1 MRWAIMAASMA
12 MAVPAFGEDDT
23 EEIKPLSVEQATEL
37 VATTKGDLFLDRG
50 TILTPETAEI
60 LARHDGA
67 LYLREVDVLTPEL
80 AEALAKH
87 SGEINFEVSTLTK
100 EEL

>member
-12 MAVPAFGEDDT
+12 MAVPAFGDDT

-37 VATTKGDLFLDRG
+37 VATTKGALFLDGG

-60 LARHDGA
+60 LARHEGM
-67 LYLREVDVLTPEL
+67 LYLREIDSLTLEL
-80 AEALAKH
+80 AEAQRDDPL
-87 SGEINFEVSTLTK
+87 
-100 EEL
+100 